1 MIKFEEMD
9 SVCRAFIAEPLELVG
24 IAQLIEPTHPHPSK
38 ERILRIWTS
47 EGHALSKHFL
57 AAAIGSEDTVR
68 VLSELRMNYR

>member
-1 MIKFEEMD
+1 
-9 SVCRAFIAEPLELVG
+9 
-24 IAQLIEPTHPHPSK
+24 
-38 ERILRIWTS
+38 LRIWTS